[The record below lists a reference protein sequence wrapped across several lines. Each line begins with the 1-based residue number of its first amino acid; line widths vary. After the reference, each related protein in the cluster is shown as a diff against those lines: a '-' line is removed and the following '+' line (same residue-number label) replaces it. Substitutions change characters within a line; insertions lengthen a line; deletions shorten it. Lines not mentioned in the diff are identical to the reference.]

1 MDKQKKFNV
10 FPRLWKQAQCDDG
23 DQTVSRKNPDGFFT
37 SESKILEMQK
47 AALSQGAESL
57 FAVRQAQSKAVLDRL
72 GLSVQDVARHSLH
85 PPPVPRQSAK
95 SPVQSLRYRQG
106 RRFCPILD
114 GPLLVVKD
122 INQKQN
128 SPELSKEDNDSFWDK
143 VRLGSQVAAQACKE
157 AQIADRDRSPTSS
170 VTSVWSSVETDTPR
184 ELRAISLIGNPV
196 EFPTLKPTP
205 PPQAVP
211 LHRSR
216 VSRLPVLSAKL
227 RVAAEKKVDGYKLQ
241 LVQNHVEA
249 TVKFW
254 LNSVPSPRPPTAA
267 KRTPVVTPL
276 APIPPD
282 VSQTKRRVTRPGMLL
297 RPAKAASKK
306 TASDCRP
313 QTANKKK
320 VELQPL
326 TNPLQSLS
334 LFFQL
339 LSSDDWMKKINGLK
353 TMQALA
359 QHHSETLKTKLHEVC
374 LVVTQEVK
382 NLRSAVSCAAMNTVA
397 QLHVHLQKAMDPEAE
412 RTGRALLLKLAQT
425 TNTFIHQQANLA
437 LDAMVQNCSH
447 GRVVSALL
455 NAGLSHRC
463 VAVRRST
470 AQHLH
475 LLADSLGAAHIVTAG
490 RTFTARF
497 LTAVSKMSVDAA
509 PEVRQHGQT
518 MLHELALHKDFTNL
532 WKKIVPERERRA
544 LDKILKKAN

>member
-1 MDKQKKFNV
+1 MDKQKKLNV
-10 FPRLWKQAQCDDG
+10 FPRLWKQTQCDDG

-47 AALSQGAESL
+47 AALSQGTDSL
-57 FAVRQAQSKAVLDRL
+57 FAARQARSKAVLERL

-95 SPVQSLRYRQG
+95 SPRQSLHYRQG

-114 GPLLVVKD
+114 GPVLVVKD
-122 INQKQN
+122 INPKQK
-128 SPELSKEDNDSFWDK
+128 SPDHSKGDK
-143 VRLGSQVAAQACKE
+143 VHLGSQVAARACKE
-157 AQIADRDRSPTSS
+157 DQMVDGDRSPTSS
-170 VTSVWSSVETDTPR
+170 VTSVWSSVESDTPR

-196 EFPTLKPTP
+196 EIPTLKPTP
-205 PPQAVP
+205 PPEAVP
-211 LHRSR
+211 LHRTR
-216 VSRLPVLSAKL
+216 VSRLPVLSTKL
-227 RVAAEKKVDGYKLQ
+227 RVAAEKKVDGCKLQ
-241 LVQNHVEA
+241 SVQNHVKA
-249 TVKFW
+249 TVNFW
-254 LNSVPSPRPPTAA
+254 LNSVPSPRPPAAA

-276 APIPPD
+276 APIPPA

-297 RPAKAASKK
+297 RPAKAVSEASKK

-334 LFFQL
+334 LFFQQ

-353 TMQALA
+353 TMQALV

-374 LVVTQEVK
+374 LVLTQEVK

-518 MLHELALHKDFTNL
+518 MLHDLALHKDFTNL